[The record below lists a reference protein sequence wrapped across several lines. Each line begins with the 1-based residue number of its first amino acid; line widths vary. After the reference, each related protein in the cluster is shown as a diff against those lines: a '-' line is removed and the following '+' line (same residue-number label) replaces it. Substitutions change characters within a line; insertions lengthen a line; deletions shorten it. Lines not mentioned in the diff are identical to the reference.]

1 MKITQIAVA
10 PNGTLYALTDE
21 GAVLERTYAKGPFG
35 QLSPSWEPLADDDKR
50 SCSKLVA
57 IKIGHVFFPS
67 PSRLEDSLK
76 FALKNLGEVQVTEEG
91 FKVKSQGAVVTVRPE
106 SNKLIISCN
115 TETITMQNEGGYYV
129 TC

>member
-21 GAVLERTYAKGPFG
+21 GTVLERTRSKGPFG
-35 QLSPSWEPLADDDKR
+35 LLSSSWEPLADDDKR
-50 SCSKLVA
+50 SCSELVA
-57 IKIGHVFFPS
+57 IKISHVFFPS
-67 PSRLEDSLK
+67 LGWLEDSLK

-91 FKVKSQGAVVTVRPE
+91 FKVESEGAIVTVRPE

-129 TC
+129 RA